1 MLELPAN
8 LPRQVWLGYDWSQ
21 AELYALTL
29 FSQDQVLKDALYSQD
44 VHRYVIHRLYN
55 IPMEDVT
62 SKQRDLAKIIS
73 YALIYS
79 GFDLD
84 TTRAIVFRKS
94 NGTLDMAAIDEALQR
109 YQQEFHGLFDWV
121 STALVDWF
129 QHAGEVRYLFG
140 ARKVIR
146 YPDYQRPDLDSLR
159 RSKYGRV
166 AVNTYGQNSIGL
178 LLKWAYA
185 QIFRD
190 DFLRDNTTQHIPVFD
205 AMSML
210 VTTAHIGEIFERL
223 NRIVTPVLRF
233 NGFEVQMKAEW
244 KIGLESWGQAS
255 LLDVPARA
263 ADPIVLEWSLP
274 NREAPALPPLHA
286 TVNVNPFSIV

>member
-1 MLELPAN
+1 MTLPAT
-8 LPRQVWLGYDWSQ
+8 LPKQVWLGFDWSQ

-44 VHRYVIHRLYN
+44 VHRYVIHRLYD
-55 IPMEDVT
+55 IPMEAVS

-109 YQQEFHGLFDWV
+109 YQQEFSGLFDWV
-121 STALVDWF
+121 GQALNDWF
-129 QHAGEVRYLFG
+129 QHGGEVRYLLG

-146 YPDYQRPDLDSLR
+146 FPDYQKPDLDSLR
-159 RSKYGRV
+159 RSRHGRV
-166 AVNTYGQNSIGL
+166 AINTYGQNSIGL

-185 QIFRD
+185 QIYRD
-190 DFLRDNTTQHIPVFD
+190 PFLREHTTQHIPVFD

-210 VTTAHIGEIFERL
+210 VTTEHLAEVQQRL
-223 NRIVTPVLRF
+223 ADIVTPVLRF
-233 NGFEVQMKAEW
+233 NGYEIQMKAEW
-244 KIGLESWGQAS
+244 KLGVESWGQS
-255 LLDVPARA
+255 KTLDLPGRS
-263 ADPIVLEWSLP
+263 DNPRILEWSVP
-274 NREAPALPPLHA
+274 NRAEPTLPPLTA
-286 TVNVNPFSIV
+286 TVDVNPFSIA

>member
-1 MLELPAN
+1 MTQLPDT
-8 LPRQVWLGYDWSQ
+8 LPQQVWLGFDWSQ

-29 FSQDQVLKDALYSQD
+29 FSQDQVLKDALYSSD
-44 VHRYVIHRLYN
+44 VHRYVIHRLYDV
-55 IPMEDVT
+55 PMEEVT

-94 NGTLDMAAIDEALQR
+94 NGTLGMDAIDDALQR

-121 STALVDWF
+121 GTALVDWF

-140 ARKVIR
+140 ARKVIH
-146 YPDYQRPDLDSLR
+146 YPDYQKPDLDSLR
-159 RSKYGRV
+159 RSRHGRV
-166 AVNTYGQNSIGL
+166 AINTYGQNSIGL
-178 LLKWAYA
+178 LLKWVYA
-185 QIFRD
+185 QIYRD
-190 DFLRDNTTQHIPVFD
+190 PFLRQNTTQHIPVFD

-210 VTTAHIGEIFERL
+210 VTTAHLGEVHARL
-223 NRIVTPVLRF
+223 NQFVTPVLRY
-233 NGFEVQMKAEW
+233 NGFEIQMKAEW
-244 KIGLESWGQAS
+244 KLGLESWGKSHTLNLPGQ
-255 LLDVPARA
+255 A
-263 ADPIVLEWSLP
+263 ADPITIEWDVP
-274 NREAPALPPLHA
+274 NREEPTLPPLTA